1 MLPRLLENGI
11 TVNKSRAK
19 KKILIISS
27 LYPRFPDGVAA
38 QTTLYHNLLHLRK
51 KYHTR
56 MICIVPDH
64 IVPII
69 PKEIEKAVD
78 VLPYTD
84 QRTVYGHSLFA
95 TLKAIKDYIH
105 HYEHMG
111 NTVFECVKESL
122 YKRTVEYD
130 PDFILFEQTG
140 YSMIDW
146 RRKLDQQLHTKFII
160 RIHDPF
166 PLHLEKIVVR
176 SKAIKESIFLGMRKR
191 GITAFEKRHI
201 QDWDGILTH
210 TAVEKQH
217 YDRLSSFKIPVHVAP
232 IGVDIHH
239 LSVKH
244 NQAAKDID
252 IVYMGAMRWRPNV
265 DSVLWFY
272 EHVLPPLKKNI
283 PNCRMA
289 VVGRNPSK
297 RILKLASEHI
307 IVTGEVE
314 DIREYAKRSKISYCF
329 SLSGSGIKKKIM
341 ELLAMGLPVVCDKE
355 SLQGYD
361 AQRVRGVVVVDKSN
375 IPGIVDTMV
384 GLLENP
390 KLLAGMSRDAAETA
404 RQYFDYRKISYDFET
419 YVRSSEG

>member
-1 MLPRLLENGI
+1 M
-11 TVNKSRAK
+11 NKSHPK
-19 KKILIISS
+19 KKVLIVSS
-27 LYPRFPDGVAA
+27 LNPRFPDGVAA
-38 QTTLYHNLLHLRK
+38 QTTLYHNLLHLMN

-56 MICIVPDH
+56 MICLVPDDT
-64 IVPII
+64 VPII

-78 VLPYTD
+78 VLPYSD
-84 QRTVYGHSLFA
+84 QSTVYGHSLFA

-105 HYEHMG
+105 HYERMG
-111 NTVFECVKESL
+111 NNVLEYVKESL
-122 YKRTVEYD
+122 YPRIVQYD

-146 RRKLDQQLHTKFII
+146 RRKLDRQLHTKFLI
-160 RIHDPF
+160 RIHDPY
-166 PLHLEKIVVR
+166 PLHLEKIVVH
-176 SKAIKESIFLGMRKR
+176 SKSIKESIFLSMRKSC
-191 GITAFEKRHI
+191 ITAFEKKYI

-217 YDRLSSFKIPVHVAP
+217 YDRLSSFKVPVHVAP
-232 IGVDIHH
+232 IGVDTHF

-244 NQAAKDID
+244 TQAAKDID
-252 IVYMGAMRWRPNV
+252 MVYIGAMRWRPNV

-272 EHVLPPLKKNI
+272 ENVLPPLIKKI
-283 PNCRMA
+283 PNFRLA

-297 RILKLASEHI
+297 RILKLASEHV

-314 DIREYAKRSKISYCF
+314 DIREYAKRSKLSFCF

-355 SLQGYD
+355 SLEGYD
-361 AQRVRGVVVVDKSN
+361 AQRVRGVIVIDKSN
-375 IPGIVDTMV
+375 IPGIIDTTI

-404 RQYFDYRKISYDFET
+404 RQHFDYRKISYDFET
-419 YVRSSEG
+419 YVRSSES